1 MNGVVSTGGPGGCGG
16 LRVSTT
22 AVLGVWAAGGAGSAW
37 ATGSAEPASGIG
49 SPTLL
54 SAPCLRP
61 FLMSVAMGLGGGDVG
76 GGRVRGGEVGARALT
91 PRQQLLGRLVDGG
104 DVAQDDTDVLGH
116 RIRL

>member
-22 AVLGVWAAGGAGSAW
+22 AVLGVWTAGGAGSAS
-37 ATGSAEPASGIG
+37 ATGSETASGIG

-61 FLMSVAMGLGGGDVG
+61 FLMRVAMGLRGGDVG
-76 GGRVRGGEVGARALT
+76 GGRVGRGEIGAGALA
-91 PRQQLLGRLVDGG
+91 PCQQLLGRLV
-104 DVAQDDTDVLGH
+104 
-116 RIRL
+116 